1 MLVAYCV
8 ADGAEAAV
16 VGPGYALSQTVMGGA
31 PAHDALGAD
40 EQLWTAWSLDPFVLI
55 PAGLLALLYVRGLRR
70 WRGGRAESH
79 RWWQTACFFL
89 GLGTI
94 VLALVSPLDRL
105 TEHHFSMHM
114 VQHLLLI
121 AVGVP
126 LLLVGAPTTPVLR
139 GLPRWARRLAARPL
153 APHGRA
159 SIVWRALTQPLV
171 ALLLANATLIAW
183 HLVPGWYDA
192 AVRDDGIH
200 ALEHGTFIATALLFW
215 WNVIDPRP
223 LHAPLGY
230 LGRMGYVLVN
240 GTIQSVLAT
249 LITLADYTLYP
260 VYEDVR
266 LILPIGPRADQELG
280 GLIMWIPGQALNLT
294 VLAALFGVWAMRSE
308 LAQQEADR
316 RALAEPPRAA
326 PPAPSTLD

>member
-223 LHAPLGY
+223 LHSRVPYLPRVLYIFGGSLPKHLLAALLTFAPHPFY
-230 LGRMGYVLVN
+230 PTYEAARRVIPIDPA
-240 GTIQSVLAT
+240 TDQQLA
-249 LITLADYTLYP
+249 
-260 VYEDVR
+260 
-266 LILPIGPRADQELG
+266 
-280 GLIMWIPGQALNLT
+280 GLIMWVP
-294 VLAALFGVWAMRSE
+294 SE
-308 LAQQEADR
+308 LATIIAMAIVFFMWVRVAERRQR
-316 RALAEPPRAA
+316 RADEDRLRSAA
-326 PPAPSTLD
+326 L

>member
-1 MLVAYCV
+1 MI
-8 ADGAEAAV
+8 
-16 VGPGYALSQTVMGGA
+16 GPGYALALALTGGGA

-40 EQLWTAWSLDPFVLI
+40 ERLWTAWSLDPFVLI

-70 WRGGRAESH
+70 WRGGRAGSH
-79 RWWQTACFFL
+79 HWWQTAYFAL
-89 GLGTI
+89 GLGTL

-105 TEHHFSMHM
+105 AEHHFSMHM

-121 AVGVP
+121 AVGTP
-126 LLLVGAPTTPVLR
+126 LLLLGAPTTPVLR

-159 SIVWRALTQPLV
+159 SVVWRTLTQPLV
-171 ALLLANATLIAW
+171 ALVLANAALIAW

-200 ALEHGTFIATALLFW
+200 ALEHATFTGAALLFW

-230 LGRMGYVLVN
+230 LARMGYVLVA
-240 GTIQSVLAT
+240 GTAQSVIAA

-266 LILPIGPRADQELG
+266 LILPIEPRADQELG
-280 GLIMWIPGQALNLT
+280 GLIMWIPGQALNLI
-294 VLAALFGVWAMRSE
+294 VLAALFGVWAVRSE
-308 LAQQEADR
+308 LAQQEAEQ
-316 RALAEPPRAA
+316 RALTAAEPPRAA
-326 PPAPSTLD
+326 PPATSTLN